1 MNKQKNILVLG
12 GSGFIGSNFV
22 RYNVLNKANTIL
34 NIDKLTY
41 ASSQDSLN
49 SISKNSHYNF
59 LEGDICDTAFMKT
72 NIRRFKPDFI
82 INFAAESH
90 VDKSISNHSEFIES
104 NIIGVYSL
112 LEATREYYDNLEKNK
127 KKKFRFLQVSTDEV
141 YGSLELNADSF
152 TELNKYDPSS
162 PYSASKAA
170 SDHLVMAWHK
180 TYGLP
185 TLITN
190 CSNNYGPYQFPEKL
204 IPLIIMNCLME
215 KELPVYGNGE
225 NIRDWIHVFD
235 HCTAI
240 LRVLDNGV
248 VGNSYNIGSEYELTN
263 LEIIN
268 KICKIM
274 DSKSPR
280 KNNLLYNELITFV
293 KDRPGHDFRY
303 AINNSKV
310 KEHTGW
316 LPSISFSEGIEDTIN
331 WYIENK
337 SWWVEKV
344 KK

>member
-1 MNKQKNILVLG
+1 MDKQKNILVLG
-12 GSGFIGSNFV
+12 GSGFIGSNFI
-22 RYNVLNKANTIL
+22 RCNILNENNNIL

-41 ASSQDSLN
+41 ASSQDSLHSIFNN
-49 SISKNSHYNF
+49 SSYAF
-59 LEGDICDTAFMKT
+59 LKGDICNTEFIKK
-72 NIRRFKPDFI
+72 NIERFKPDFI
-82 INFAAESH
+82 VNFAAESH

-112 LEATREYYDNLEKNK
+112 LEAVRDYYDKLEIDKKNS
-127 KKKFRFLQVSTDEV
+127 FRFLQVSTDEV

-152 TELNKYDPSS
+152 TESNKYDPSS

-185 TLITN
+185 ILITN

-215 KELPVYGNGE
+215 KNLPVYGNGE
-225 NIRDWIHVFD
+225 NVRDWIHVSD

-240 LRVLDNGV
+240 LKVLENGV

-274 DSKSPR
+274 DSKVPR
-280 KNNLLYNELITFV
+280 KNNLLYNQLITFV

-316 LPSISFSEGIEDTIN
+316 LPSISFSKGIEDTVN

-337 SWWVEKV
+337 NWWIEKV
-344 KK
+344 KE